1 MGGEGG
7 QEAVAIA
14 VNAEHGVVLKGCLK
28 PVPANG

>member
-14 VNAEHGVVLKGCLK
+14 VNAEHGVVKDSPK
-28 PVPANG
+28 PAPAN